1 MTAGGPPGWSSGPM
15 PVVEPEYL
23 ASLLS
28 ATSDLV
34 FVLAPDGEI
43 RSVLLDSNSKEHPR
57 VSEWSGKNM
66 RAYLTIESIPKLEFA
81 LKQIAETG
89 VLSKLVELNHR
100 DDTAWQYPARYSFH
114 KVGPNGSIL
123 MLGKDLRS
131 VAETQAQLVQAQ
143 IALERGYEERR
154 EHDARYR
161 ILMAHAREAFV
172 FITADGRIRDANA
185 AAARLLSCA
194 LEDLVAAPIS
204 KAFRYRQRG
213 EFLDALMNAANA
225 DFDRDMTVQAT
236 QSKRDLIIKPSVFR
250 SAGEKM
256 IFCRITKPSEVSE
269 GNDRVLHDLDTL
281 YRKSPDAI
289 VICDPDGI
297 ISNSNEAFLE
307 LCGAAGVA
315 DVLGRSMSNFLQ
327 RSQVDLNIML
337 ENVKRAGYMRV
348 YATRLAN
355 AVGESTSVEISS
367 TRLGD
372 LGPSAIGFVIRNA
385 EHASALRGV
394 SQAADQPEA
403 QNQHVIELV
412 GSASLREILTET
424 SDVIEKL
431 CIETAVDLTGNN
443 RAAAAYMLGVSRQS
457 LYVKLRKYGLLKRED
472 P

>member
-1 MTAGGPPGWSSGPM
+1 MTAGGSPGWSSGPL

-23 ASLLS
+23 ASLLA

-34 FVLAPDGEI
+34 FVLAPNGEI

-66 RAYLTIESIPKLEFA
+66 RAFLTVESVPKFESA
-81 LKQIAETG
+81 LAQIAETG

-161 ILMAHAREAFV
+161 ILMAHAREACVFV
-172 FITADGRIRDANA
+172 TVDGRIRDVNA
-185 AAARLLSCA
+185 ACARLLNY
-194 LEDLVAAPIS
+194 ETDDLVGAPIS

-213 EFLDALMNAANA
+213 EFMDTLMNAANA
-225 DFDRDMTVQAT
+225 DFEKDLTVQAT
-236 QSKRDLIIKPSVFR
+236 HTKRDLVVTPSLFR

-256 IFCRITKPSEVSE
+256 IFCRIAKPAQVNE
-269 GNDRVLHDLDTL
+269 GDDRVLHDLDAL

-289 VICDPDGI
+289 VICDSAGGI
-297 ISNSNEAFLE
+297 VSANEAFLE
-307 LCGAAGVA
+307 LCGAPGMA
-315 DVLGRSMSNFLQ
+315 DVFGHSMSEFLQ
-327 RSQVDLNIML
+327 RGQVDLSIML
-337 ENVKRAGYMRV
+337 ENAKRAGFMRV
-348 YATRLAN
+348 YATRLTN
-355 AVGESTSVEISS
+355 KVGEGISVEISA
-367 TRLGD
+367 TRLEDRGQ
-372 LGPSAIGFVIRNA
+372 STIGFVIRNA
-385 EHASALRGV
+385 EHSNALRGV
-394 SQAADQPEA
+394 SQAANQPDA
-403 QNQHVIELV
+403 PNHNVIELV

-431 CIETAVDLTGNN
+431 CIETAVDLTRNN
-443 RAAAAYMLGVSRQS
+443 RAAAAEMLGVSRQS
-457 LYVKLRKYGLLKRED
+457 LYVKLRKYGLLKRD
-472 P
+472 DQ

>member
-1 MTAGGPPGWSSGPM
+1 MTAGGLPGWSSGPL

-23 ASLLS
+23 ASLLA

-66 RAYLTIESIPKLEFA
+66 RAYLTVESIPKLESA
-81 LKQIAETG
+81 LSQVAETG
-89 VLSKLVELNHR
+89 VLNRLVELNHR

-185 AAARLLSCA
+185 AAARLLNCA
-194 LEDLVAAPIS
+194 IEDLVAAPIS

-236 QSKRDLIIKPSVFR
+236 QSRRDLTVTPSVFR

-256 IFCRITKPSEVSE
+256 IFCRITRPSEVDE
-269 GNDRVLHDLDTL
+269 GDERVPSGLDVL
-281 YRKSPDAI
+281 YHKSPDAI
-289 VICDPDGI
+289 VISDSDGVI
-297 ISNSNEAFLE
+297 VSANEAFLE
-307 LCGAAGVA
+307 LCGAPGVA
-315 DVLGRSMSNFLQ
+315 DVLGHSMSDFLL

-337 ENVKRAGYMRV
+337 ENAKRAGYMRV
-348 YATRLAN
+348 YATRLSN
-355 AVGESTSVEISS
+355 AVGDSISVEISS
-367 TRLGD
+367 TRLD
-372 LGPSAIGFVIRNA
+372 DRGPSAIGFVIRNA
-385 EHASALRGV
+385 EHASALRGA
-394 SQAADQPEA
+394 SQAANQPEA
-403 QNQHVIELV
+403 PNQQVIELV

-431 CIETAVDLTGNN
+431 CIETAVGLTGNN
-443 RAAAAYMLGVSRQS
+443 RAAAAEMLGVSRQS